1 MITMFDEEAR
11 AAVRTGCAPDVV
23 AAQAERLGLRQVTSR
38 CTWPTYDA
46 AFAAALDDVAADG
59 VTHVVFGDIT
69 VPRASPVGREHLRTS
84 RGSTAVEPLFGASTR
99 DLFLEWV
106 ASGAEAV
113 IVTSR
118 AERLDRC
125 WLGRTLSI
133 DMLGDFDRLAVDPCG
148 ENGEYHTVVTN
159 SPLFREPLRLEFGEQ
174 VSRSGCWALDV
185 AVAAGATVWPRGAMF
200 GARQVQ
206 QLHGV

>member
-1 MITMFDEEAR
+1 
-11 AAVRTGCAPDVV
+11 
-23 AAQAERLGLRQVTSR
+23 
-38 CTWPTYDA
+38 
-46 AFAAALDDVAADG
+46 
-59 VTHVVFGDIT
+59 
-69 VPRASPVGREHLRTS
+69 
-84 RGSTAVEPLFGASTR
+84 
-99 DLFLEWV
+99 
-106 ASGAEAV
+106 V

-159 SPLFREPLRLEFGEQ
+159 SPLFREPLRLAFGEQ

-185 AVAAGATVWPRGAMF
+185 TLSGSDPGLTPGFNGSGLGV
-200 GARQVQ
+200 VQ
-206 QLHGV
+206 KLHGV